1 MNTMKKMLFVGS
13 ALTASLAL
21 VACGTTSNSA
31 TPDAPAQAAPA
42 PAAPAPAAPAPA
54 ATPTSYKIVSGKGQA
69 YSSPIWVNF
78 TVTPGAC
85 ITGVNTAPVGTGHGN
100 IQINALGGPYPG
112 SASATWIAANGLSA
126 AATIALP
133 AKSISSPVALT
144 ATTPLNF
151 TAQDTASIRRLS
163 LVVAAGC

>member
-31 TPDAPAQAAPA
+31 KEAA
-42 PAAPAPAAPAPA
+42 A
-54 ATPTSYKIVSGKGQA
+54 ATPTSYKVVSGKGQA
-69 YSSPIWVNF
+69 NPGTLLPWVNF

-85 ITGVNTAPVGTGHGN
+85 ITGVNTAPPGTGSGN

-112 SASATWIAANGLSA
+112 TVSATWIAANGLSA
-126 AATIALP
+126 ATTIALP
-133 AKSISSPVALT
+133 AKSILSPVALT

-151 TAQDTASIRRLS
+151 TAPDTPSIRKLS